1 MTNTLC
7 KRLLVIPFSFA
18 FLMSPPTLN
27 CQAPGTNNVRP
38 ALESYTAEFKI
49 TFVRTLPNGT
59 TIKRESKE
67 IEARDS
73 SSRTFRQTVNTAT
86 GPNQSDN
93 TMTFVHD
100 PVDDT
105 NTNWQSRTHEA
116 VVQKLPPQDQRHGC
130 WRNDA
135 GTFSANFGLHPSPQ
149 MPVATTVPQ
158 PPLQPL
164 SEDLGTTTIEG
175 IEVHG
180 RRITR
185 TIPAG
190 KIGNDQPLVTTNEI
204 WSAPSL
210 MGLTLRSISD
220 DPRNGKVTREVVHL
234 DLGEPD
240 QAIFQPPSD
249 YKVQVQEMHQVPCEQ
264 LPH

>member
-7 KRLLVIPFSFA
+7 KCLLVVPFSIA
-18 FLMSPPTLN
+18 FLIIPPTLK
-27 CQAPGTNNVRP
+27 CQTPGANNVRP
-38 ALESYTAEFKI
+38 APVPYTAEFKI

-73 SSRTFRQTVNTAT
+73 NFRTFRQTVNAT
-86 GPNQSDN
+86 MGPNQSEN
-93 TMTFVHD
+93 TMTSVHD

-105 NTNWQSRTHEA
+105 NSNWQSRTHEA
-116 VVQKLPPQDQRHGC
+116 VVQKLPPQDQRQGC

-135 GTFSANFGLHPSPQ
+135 GTFSANFGPHPSPQ
-149 MPVATTVPQ
+149 MPVATTVQQQQPKPQ
-158 PPLQPL
+158 T
-164 SEDLGTTTIEG
+164 EDLGVTTIEG

-190 KIGNDQPLVTTNEI
+190 QIGNDQPLVTTNEM

-210 MGLTLRSISD
+210 MGLTLKSISD

-249 YKVQVQEMHQVPCEQ
+249 YKIQVQEMHQVPCEQ

>member
-1 MTNTLC
+1 
-7 KRLLVIPFSFA
+7 
-18 FLMSPPTLN
+18 
-27 CQAPGTNNVRP
+27 
-38 ALESYTAEFKI
+38 
-49 TFVRTLPNGT
+49 
-59 TIKRESKE
+59 
-67 IEARDS
+67 
-73 SSRTFRQTVNTAT
+73 
-86 GPNQSDN
+86 
-93 TMTFVHD
+93 MTFVHD

-135 GTFSANFGLHPSPQ
+135 GTFSANFDPHPSPQ
-149 MPVATTVPQ
+149 MPVATTAPQ
-158 PPLQPL
+158 QQPQM
-164 SEDLGTTTIEG
+164 EDLGTTTIEG

-204 WSAPSL
+204 WNAPSL
-210 MGLTLRSISD
+210 MGLTLKSISD